1 MRRSTRLRIGGFVVL
16 VALLALWEA
25 MSAARVVNPVYLPPV
40 SRVASALARLLE
52 SGELLAQLWGSAV
65 RFAVGYVSAAALGLV
80 VGLAMGYFRAGYLLL
95 EPLIEL
101 LRPLPPPAIIPIA
114 ILFLGIE
121 NQMKVF
127 VIAFACFF
135 PIVVNTIQGVAGIDR
150 VLLDTARTFGLTTR
164 EIIWKIVLPAAS
176 PNAVA
181 GMRISLAIALILTV
195 ISEMVASNDGIGFFI
210 LDSERAFRIPDMY
223 AGIFTLM
230 VVGYLLNRFFVLFE
244 SRALAWYFG
253 QSRQEEASRRAR

>member
-1 MRRSTRLRIGGFVVL
+1 MTRTARLRVGGFVVL
-16 VALLALWEA
+16 AALLVLWEA
-25 MSAARVVNPVYLPPV
+25 V
-40 SRVASALARLLE
+40 SRAGIVNSIYVPPITKIAGELARLIAN
-52 SGELLAQLWGSAV
+52 GELAKHLGGSAL
-65 RFAVGYVSAAALGLV
+65 RFFLGFGAATVLGLA

-121 NQMKVF
+121 NQMKIF
-127 VIAFACFF
+127 VITFACFF

-150 VLLDTARTFGLTTR
+150 VLIDTARTFGLTTR
-164 EIIWKIVLPAAS
+164 EILWKIVLPSAS
-176 PNAVA
+176 PNIVA

-210 LDSERAFRIPDMY
+210 LDTERAFRIADMY

-230 VVGYLLNRFFVLFE
+230 VVGYLINRLFVAVE
-244 SRALAWYFG
+244 GRALAWYFG
-253 QSRQEEASRRAR
+253 QSRTEH

>member
-1 MRRSTRLRIGGFVVL
+1 MTRTVRLRVGGFVVL
-16 VALLALWEA
+16 AALLLLWGA
-25 MSAARVVNPVYLPPV
+25 V
-40 SRVASALARLLE
+40 SRAGIVNSIYVPPITKIVGELARLVAN
-52 SGELLAQLWGSAV
+52 GELAKHLGGSAL
-65 RFAVGYVSAAALGLV
+65 RFFLGFGAATVLGLA

-101 LRPLPPPAIIPIA
+101 LRPLPPPAIVPIA

-135 PIVVNTIQGVAGIDR
+135 PIVVNTIQGVAGVDR

-164 EIIWKIVLPAAS
+164 EILWKIVLPSAS
-176 PNAVA
+176 PSIVA
-181 GMRISLAIALILTV
+181 GMRIALAIALILTV
-195 ISEMVASNDGIGFFI
+195 ISEFVGLTDGIGGFI
-210 LDSERAFRIPDMY
+210 LDMERSFHIPEMY

-230 VVGYLLNRFFVLFE
+230 VVGYLLNRLFVIFE
-244 SRALAWYFG
+244 SRTLAWYFG
-253 QSRQEEASRRAR
+253 QSRRAQE

>member
-1 MRRSTRLRIGGFVVL
+1 MRLAGFALLFV
-16 VALLALWEA
+16 LLALWEVISRA
-25 MSAARVVNPVYLPPV
+25 GLVNQIYVPTVTKI
-40 SRVASALARLLE
+40 ASELWRLMTN
-52 SGELLAQLWGSAV
+52 GELLRNLGASAV
-65 RFAVGYVSAAALGLV
+65 RFGFGYGAAVVLGLGIGV
-80 VGLAMGYFRAGYLLL
+80 AMGYFRAGYLLL

-127 VIAFACFF
+127 VITFACFF
-135 PIVVNTIQGVAGIDR
+135 PIVVNTIQGVAGVDR

-164 EIIWKIVLPAAS
+164 EIILKIVLPSAS
-176 PNAVA
+176 PNIIA

-210 LDSERAFRIPDMY
+210 LDTERAFRIPEMY
-223 AGIFTLM
+223 AGVFTLM
-230 VVGYLLNRFFVLFE
+230 VVGYLLNRLFVVFE
-244 SRALAWYFG
+244 SRTLAWYFG
-253 QSRQEEASRRAR
+253 QARRAQE

>member
-1 MRRSTRLRIGGFVVL
+1 MRKALSLRLGGFAVL
-16 VALLALWEA
+16 VALLVLWE
-25 MSAARVVNPVYLPPV
+25 LV
-40 SRVASALARLLE
+40 SRSGLVNAIYVPPITKIA
-52 SGELLAQLWGSAV
+52 GELWRLFTNGELPRQLLGSAG
-65 RFAVGYVSAAALGLV
+65 RFAIGYGAATLLGLV
-80 VGLAMGYFRAGYLLL
+80 IGLAMGYFRAGYLLL

-127 VIAFACFF
+127 VITFACFF

-150 VLLDTARTFGLTTR
+150 VLIDAARTFGLTTR
-164 EIIWKIVLPAAS
+164 EILWKIVLPSAS
-176 PNAVA
+176 PNIIA

-210 LDSERAFRIPDMY
+210 LDSERSFRIAEMY

-230 VVGYLLNRFFVLFE
+230 VVGYLMNRLFVLFE
-244 SRALAWYFG
+244 GRALAWYFG
-253 QSRQEEASRRAR
+253 QSRGERA